1 MLLERVLATSRHS
14 VPWVSFLVA
23 GAVLVPRCQRL
34 HQEQPRRPR
43 YGPHVPR
50 QARVARQEP
59 CGSPASLGL
68 AANKAA
74 AIKRTRTAQLD
85 RQGAFLIRCG
95 TSIERPSAAIGVGT
109 AIWNSRGAHVGGLD
123 IDHRR
128 SKPKPRR
135 GGARAACLGDELPV
149 PPLLVAR
156 LLPRVRARREASTL
170 GPLCK
175 SWNPLEEGG
184 SQPAASAEAQEPVR
198 AQHEGRRGNG
208 PCGRQRRPRQ
218 PGRVSRHQPA
228 VPEAGLA
235 LSPAATHLALV
246 PALHAVAKT
255 ICISSASAAPSLS
268 RSGLAAASE
277 AALPFGPAATSL
289 SLACTRSARG
299 YLERALVVSSS
310 LLKT

>member
-1 MLLERVLATSRHS
+1 MLLYFRFLPWLQRRLASCNS
-14 VPWVSFLVA
+14 AP
-23 GAVLVPRCQRL
+23 L
-34 HQEQPRRPR
+34 HHQRPR

-156 LLPRVRARREASTL
+156 LLPQVRARREASTL

-175 SWNPLEEGG
+175 SWDPLEEGG

-255 ICISSASAAPSLS
+255 ISSASAAPSLS